1 MNHRFAAAPLTV
13 AQRARGGLP
22 GLLAALLTLSGCGA
36 ITVRDAPQTSTRQLP
51 PTPAAISKSAQDTAS
66 TGLKLARL
74 LRDQGRFE
82 AAAGVYAQL
91 ERRGDLKPLELLE
104 YASVAAQVQSP
115 QDSLA
120 LFGRARQA
128 LNSSGVRPSPA
139 STAALCNGLGR
150 ARLALGQN
158 EAALGDFD
166 CALAAAPTDVVAL
179 NAKGVLLDA
188 RGDHAQAR
196 TLLSQAHEIAPA
208 DFRVLN
214 NLALS
219 WLASGDSAQAIR
231 LLSQSQLNDWPTL
244 RLNLAF
250 AQALH
255 GDDGDAQQTLAGLMS
270 PALAQQALEDFT
282 QRRARIRAGEP
293 VAQELLEASRKLLP
307 LRERDDHG

>member
-1 MNHRFAAAPLTV
+1 MKFRFLSAATAPH
-13 AQRARGGLP
+13 ARLP
-22 GLLAALLTLSGCGA
+22 LLLSAALALPGCGA

-51 PTPAAISKSAQDTAS
+51 PTSAAIAKTAQDTAT

-82 AAAGVYAQL
+82 AAVGVYGQL

-104 YASVAAQVQSP
+104 YASVAAQVQAP

-128 LNSSGVRPSPA
+128 LASSTVRTTPA
-139 STAALCNGLGR
+139 STATLCNGLGR

-158 EAALGDFD
+158 DAALGDFD
-166 CALAAAPTDVVAL
+166 CALAALPDDVIAL
-179 NAKGVLLDA
+179 NAKAVLLDA

-196 TLLSQAHEIAPA
+196 ELLGRAREIAPA

-231 LLSQSQLNDWPTL
+231 LLSQSQLSEWPTL

-250 AQALH
+250 AQAMQ
-255 GDDGDAQQTLAGLMS
+255 GEDADARQTLAGLMS
-270 PALAQQALEDFT
+270 PALAQRALDDFA

-293 VAQELLEASRKLLP
+293 VAQELLEASRQLLP
-307 LRERDDHG
+307 LRERDDRG